1 MRLPEHVA
9 AAIMRLEAAGFETWA
24 VGGCVRDSL
33 RGAPPH
39 DWDLCTSETPQQMLE
54 LFQDERVLKTG
65 LKHGTVTV
73 LLPDGAYEVTTY
85 RVDGAYSDGR
95 HPDRVTLQDV
105 LPKT

>member
-39 DWDLCTSETPQQMLE
+39 DWDLCTAARPEEMRAATDFCCPDLAIVGPAEITGYITE
-54 LFQDERVLKTG
+54 LGVIPPAAMFGMSLRYIAKIEGEDE
-65 LKHGTVTV
+65 
-73 LLPDGAYEVTTY
+73 
-85 RVDGAYSDGR
+85 
-95 HPDRVTLQDV
+95 
-105 LPKT
+105 